1 MTIVHTYTFTVY
13 NTRVYVVLPRSVLF
27 IMSSLCV
34 VGALRDASV
43 SIEMRR
49 GCPCSSGCREMMHL
63 HLSSLITACSLHSK
77 QIGIVN

>member
-43 SIEMRR
+43 SIEMDEK
-49 GCPCSSGCREMMHL
+49 G
-63 HLSSLITACSLHSK
+63 LSL
-77 QIGIVN
+77 